1 MDINMLNNYTTEIY
15 LNNDEYSFEL
25 LLVDINNIINSSAQ
39 IVYPNVKDKIL
50 YGIEDFKQEV
60 LLKLWLYLE
69 NKLIKFDSE
78 EDINKFIFNIAEEVL
93 KETRG

>member
-25 LLVDINNIINSSAQ
+25 LLVDINNIINSTAQ
-39 IVYPNVKDKIL
+39 IIYPDVKDKLL
-50 YGIEDFKQEV
+50 YGIEDFKQEM
-60 LLKLWLYLE
+60 LLKIWLCLE
-69 NKLIKFDSE
+69 SKLIKFDSI
-78 EDINKFIFNIAEEVL
+78 EDLNSFVLKIAEEVL

>member
-1 MDINMLNNYTTEIY
+1 MDINVLNNYTTEIY

-25 LLVDINNIINSSAQ
+25 LLVDINNIINSTAQ
-39 IVYPNVKDKIL
+39 IIYPDVKDKIL

-60 LLKLWLYLE
+60 LLKIWLYLE
-69 NKLIKFDSE
+69 NKLVKFDNA
-78 EDINKFIFNIAEEVL
+78 EDVNKFVFNIAEEVL